1 MLVAEYGW
9 PTLPPSK
16 QAQLR
21 GRLITQIKELREL
34 LEAGAISLEEYNN
47 QKVPILDKLHSL
59 NISSIGVKSGL

>member
-1 MLVAEYGW
+1 MAEYGW
-9 PTLPPSK
+9 LSLPPSK